1 VAWLAERLGLRR
13 GRVVLDVA
21 AGTGKLTRLLVPKRA
36 QVVAV
41 EPLAEMR
48 AVLRQAVPEAEALE
62 GTAEGLPLPD
72 SCADAVTA
80 ASAFHW
86 FRPVEALA
94 EVARMLR
101 PGGQLAVVYGKRD
114 WESELQRRER
124 EEFLA
129 QVRELGERQVS
140 PFAFPYATQIWVA
153 AAASARRAVPGTCL
167 APG

>member
-1 VAWLAERLGLRR
+1 
-13 GRVVLDVA
+13 
-21 AGTGKLTRLLVPKRA
+21 
-36 QVVAV
+36 
-41 EPLAEMR
+41 MR

-129 QVRELGERQVS
+129 QVQELGERQVS
-140 PFAFPYATQIWVA
+140 PLRVPVRDPDLGRGRRVGPLPG
-153 AAASARRAVPGTCL
+153 ARHVPGTGLRRPDMSTAAL
-167 APG
+167 ALTEPTHAAGILTR